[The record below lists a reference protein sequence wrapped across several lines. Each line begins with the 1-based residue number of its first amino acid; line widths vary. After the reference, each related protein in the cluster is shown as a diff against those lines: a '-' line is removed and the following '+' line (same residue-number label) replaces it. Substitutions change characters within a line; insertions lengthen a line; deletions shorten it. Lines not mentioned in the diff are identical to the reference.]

1 MNPIA
6 DAAIPIYDPTVEPEA
21 EAGERPG
28 RDGALEGRRIGLL
41 WNSKAGGD
49 RLMRYVLEEL
59 EADGADPALA
69 VELSKE
75 YDTRPAK
82 PEVYAEMAE
91 RCDLAITAV
100 GD

>member
-1 MNPIA
+1 MNPA
-6 DAAIPIYDPTVEPEA
+6 TDTAIPIYDPTVEPAVEA
-21 EAGERPG
+21 EDRPH
-28 RDGALEGRRIGLL
+28 RDGALAGKRIGLL
-41 WNSKAGGD
+41 WNSKVGAD

-59 EADGADPALA
+59 RADGADPDLA
-69 VELSKE
+69 VALSKE

-91 RCDLAITAV
+91 KCDLAITAV